1 MYRRKLVSW
10 NKARIAIVLSRP
22 SLAGTPKTSPHGWV
36 HGVSAWAIAIPQPP
50 NSAEQVISAK
60 KQEGVSRPVKPGS
73 VVDNHSSRTYVTAR
87 LKQPTRPQRG
97 PRQRGPIWSC
107 SEWSLPCHELL
118 PAARCALTAPF
129 HPYLIPCL
137 RKGHRRFALC
147 CTSRRLAPP
156 RRYLALCPMEPGLS
170 SPCLRRQRLSGPTH
184 GAHYTL
190 LPLCCKV
197 VVSVASSGQ
206 ITAIVQL
213 PF

>member
-1 MYRRKLVSW
+1 MKHNINTEKHKEHLKVQTLDSC
-10 NKARIAIVLSRP
+10 NTAC
-22 SLAGTPKTSPHGWV
+22 GG
-36 HGVSAWAIAIPQPP
+36 
-50 NSAEQVISAK
+50 ISAIYLAELK
-60 KQEGVSRPVKPGS
+60 KQQLPLFYQCWISKKREPYEEEGVSQPVKPGS
-73 VVDNHSSRTYVTAR
+73 VVDNHSSRTYVTVR

>member
-1 MYRRKLVSW
+1 M
-10 NKARIAIVLSRP
+10 
-22 SLAGTPKTSPHGWV
+22 
-36 HGVSAWAIAIPQPP
+36 
-50 NSAEQVISAK
+50 
-60 KQEGVSRPVKPGS
+60 SRPVKPGS
-73 VVDNHSSRTYVTAR
+73 VVDNHSSRTYVTVR

-170 SPCLRRQRLSGPTH
+170 SPYLRRQRLSGPTH

-190 LPLCCKV
+190 LPPKLQGCWLRSFYTVWISMIFTGGDKPTPLHL
-197 VVSVASSGQ
+197 AP
-206 ITAIVQL
+206 T
-213 PF
+213 